1 MLKKTEEKIQ
11 SQTYIDTEMLEAT
24 FNFWYNDDKHIR
36 SPFPVYIREQL
47 TEISTELFLKWA
59 KQIDSKAKKDINDE
73 ILAEKFEEIIFETAM
88 KLVLTEDEK
97 LTISYPFLLRIDDV
111 ITVKDMSE
119 NESQSKVVDRSIIKK
134 GDNVFMKVIFKHI
147 TTNEKWET
155 EFELP
160 E

>member
-1 MLKKTEEKIQ
+1 MLKKTEEGIQ
-11 SQTYIDTEMLEAT
+11 SQTYIDKEMIEAT

-47 TEISTELFLKWA
+47 TEISTELFLKWV

-73 ILAEKFEEIIFETAM
+73 ILAEKFEEIIFEAAM

-111 ITVKDMSE
+111 ITVKDVSE
-119 NESQSKVVDRSIIKK
+119 NESQSKVVNRSIIKK

-147 TTNEKWET
+147 TTGEKWDT

>member
-11 SQTYIDTEMLEAT
+11 SQTYIDPEMLEAT

-36 SPFPVYIREQL
+36 SPFPLYIREQL
-47 TEISTELFLKWA
+47 TEISTELFLKWG

-97 LTISYPFLLRIDDV
+97 LTISYPFLLRIDDI
-111 ITVKDMSE
+111 ITVKDVSE
-119 NESQSKVVDRSIIKK
+119 NESQSKVIDRSIIRK
-134 GDNVFMKVIFKHI
+134 GDHVFMKVTLKHI